1 MTMVEIKSQLHEQ
14 IEHSDERLLK
24 IIYAIVK
31 EYREDSDDI
40 DDARKKLI
48 FAERDRYLAGSGK
61 SYSWEEV
68 KNMAINNQKP

>member
-1 MTMVEIKSQLHEQ
+1 MTVVEIKSQLHEQ

-31 EYREDSDDI
+31 EYGEDTEDI
-40 DDARKKLI
+40 DDTRRKLI
-48 FAERDRYLAGSGK
+48 LEERERYLAGSGK

>member
-1 MTMVEIKSQLHEQ
+1 MTVLEIKSQLHEQ

-31 EYREDSDDI
+31 EYGQETDDI
-40 DDARKKLI
+40 DDVRKKLI
-48 FAERDRYLAGSGK
+48 LAERERYLTGTGK

-68 KNMAINNQKP
+68 KNMAVNNKKP